1 MLSFQKK
8 QKAHDKLLAQQQQ
21 AEDGDDDDER
31 LSMDDD
37 GRYSDLS
44 DSTDEGDI
52 AAFRSLQLSGDK
64 DGADRS
70 FGEDSALESEAVD
83 DDEE

>member
-1 MLSFQKK
+1 
-8 QKAHDKLLAQQQQ
+8 LAQQQQ
-21 AEDGDDDDER
+21 AEEQNDDDDER

-37 GRYSDLS
+37 GRYSDMS

-52 AAFRSLQLSGDK
+52 AAFRSLQLNGERDAS
-64 DGADRS
+64 DRS
-70 FGEDSALESEAVD
+70 FGDDSVGLESEAVD